1 MSDPRTAPY
10 ASARLAEIDTLAE
23 VDPDSPDIIDGAF
36 HLVRRHFDVQ
46 SFGVNGVTGNAGDE
60 MVIEHHERD
69 DVENRTNGHEELFAV
84 MSGHAVFTV
93 DGEEIDAPAGTLVF
107 VRDPGCSAQPAQ
119 RPTAPR
125 SSWSERVRACRTRSR
140 AGRRTCRAAHF
151 RCALVR
157 HEAAVDQHVR
167 AGHEAA
173 FVGGQ
178 EDARAATSSGSPRR
192 GHGVRA

>member
-1 MSDPRTAPY
+1 M
-10 ASARLAEIDTLAE
+10 
-23 VDPDSPDIIDGAF
+23 
-36 HLVRRHFDVQ
+36 
-46 SFGVNGVTGNAGDE
+46 NGVTGNAGDD

-107 VRDPGCSAQPAQ
+107 VRDPGLL
-119 RPTAPR
+119 
-125 SSWSERVRACRTRSR
+125 
-140 AGRRTCRAAHF
+140 RAARATADGTAIF
-151 RCALVR
+151 MVGARPGVPYAVSRWEVNLPERISMRGLVR
-157 HEAAVDQHVR
+157 HEAAVDEHVR